1 MRIFVYLVY
10 VVNIILY
17 FFDRLIGNFNNI
29 VGNVF
34 LNNNLINIVGMYS
47 INDNKLWIIVNNKY
61 FIYKKYIFI
70 IKNNINERRK

>member
-34 LNNNLINIVGMYS
+34 LNNN
-47 INDNKLWIIVNNKY
+47 
-61 FIYKKYIFI
+61 
-70 IKNNINERRK
+70 